1 MLIISGSVR
10 IKEGAGAR
18 AAEAAQTMAAATRAE
33 PGCLA
38 YRFSTDLGDPTLV
51 YIYEEWESAQAL
63 ERHFG
68 TAHMTAF
75 RATLPAI
82 VAGPASIVRY
92 EVSSA
97 TPMT

>member
-18 AAEAAQTMAAATRAE
+18 AAEAARGMAAATRAE

-38 YRFSTDLGDPTLV
+38 YRFSSDLGDPSLV
-51 YIYEEWESAQAL
+51 YIYEEWESAEAL
-63 ERHFG
+63 ARHFG
-68 TAHMTAF
+68 TPHMAAF
-75 RATLPAI
+75 RAALPAL
-82 VAGPASIVRY
+82 VAGPATIVRY
-92 EVSSA
+92 EVASA